1 MSVVSYEIGISC
13 SHGLGLLLFFFFSA
27 QPKLLITKTLRFTFM
42 MNKHLKSSETKYIA
56 PQVHVLH
63 LQITQNILGD
73 SSSVMLPEVEDGGN
87 AI

>member
-1 MSVVSYEIGISC
+1 
-13 SHGLGLLLFFFFSA
+13 
-27 QPKLLITKTLRFTFM
+27 M

-56 PQVHVLH
+56 PQVHVLY

>member
-1 MSVVSYEIGISC
+1 
-13 SHGLGLLLFFFFSA
+13 
-27 QPKLLITKTLRFTFM
+27 M

-56 PQVHVLH
+56 PQVHVLY

-73 SSSVMLPEVEDGGN
+73 SSSSVMLPEVEDGGN